1 MNDLA
6 KQLQDLIPNGILDH
20 YADQQRLTRT
30 GVCGVLILNNSEWA
44 DRLFNDN
51 ALFSLDDIMHDF
63 VGLMVKDEHFV
74 PRI

>member
-6 KQLQDLIPNGILDH
+6 RQLQDLIPNGILDH
-20 YADQQRLTRT
+20 YADQQKLTRV
-30 GVCGVLILNNSEWA
+30 GVCGVLILHNSEWA
-44 DRLFNDN
+44 DRLFNDS

-63 VGLMVKDEHFV
+63 VGLMANDEFFV